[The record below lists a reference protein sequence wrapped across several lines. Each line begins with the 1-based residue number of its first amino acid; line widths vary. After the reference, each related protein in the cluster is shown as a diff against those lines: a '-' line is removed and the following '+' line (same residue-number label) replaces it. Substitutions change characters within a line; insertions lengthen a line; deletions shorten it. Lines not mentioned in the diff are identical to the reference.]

1 MVDPEQCATYYSM
14 TTGEQHLKDSGYG
27 DILAQENNDNED
39 LKMGD
44 EIKCAPWHTT
54 RSRTYLATRSFR
66 LAGTDN
72 SSLWLIQVTCN
83 CGLQVSLACCLYR

>member
-39 LKMGD
+39 LKMGPM
-44 EIKCAPWHTT
+44 AHH
-54 RSRTYLATRSFR
+54 
-66 LAGTDN
+66 
-72 SSLWLIQVTCN
+72 QVQDIP
-83 CGLQVSLACCLYR
+83 GHPLLQTGRHR